1 MIVRAPASRRS
12 RPPAQEVDLVDNK
25 LTEKTVEKLLQTSHW
40 EREPHK
46 KKGDVRYP
54 CGVGSLDAG
63 RGDFFIG

>member
-1 MIVRAPASRRS
+1 MKFSVPLYKGRMIVRAPASRRS

-46 KKGDVRYP
+46 NTPSNLFVK
-54 CGVGSLDAG
+54 
-63 RGDFFIG
+63 I